1 MLLTG
6 DQYLES
12 LRDGRVVY
20 IGRERVDDV
29 TAHPAFRNAAGSFAM
44 IYDRKRA
51 PEERELMVCEED
63 GDEFSSYYIMPRTRA
78 DLERRFETHRRIAS
92 WTYGLLGRSQDNF
105 PSYLS
110 GLATRPELFNELH
123 PGFGDNLTAYYK
135 RARREDL
142 FMTHTVTNPQGAR
155 RPEAFEAAGVVTPTL
170 RVVDEDDAGVTL
182 NGLKM
187 IGTSAIFCHDAWV
200 GNLQPVAPG
209 GEKESITCA
218 VPLNAPGVSIW
229 SRKPYERDAISEF
242 DMPLTWRYDETDA
255 AVLFENVRVPWEN
268 VFLHDNVEMTRAIY
282 TMTPGHSLAN
292 HQANVRFLE
301 KLKLIVAVA
310 HAVTR
315 SNKVDGIPAVQTVL
329 GELAAKLALLEGM
342 IMGQIQG
349 CEEVVPGSGYVTMN
363 RRYVYAALHWCSN
376 SYSEICDIL
385 RDLMG
390 GAQFQMPADSSV
402 LADPELAEKFETYW
416 STPDQTAKDR
426 MKLTRLAWDL
436 VGSEFAGRHMQYE
449 KFYAGPGFIMN
460 LYSFMNCPWDELGDI
475 VTGLLAG
482 YDVESPGDMPG

>member
-1 MLLTG
+1 MLLSG
-6 DQYLES
+6 DEYLES

-29 TAHPAFRNAAGSFAM
+29 TGHPAFKNAAGSFAM

-63 GDEFSSYYIMPRTRA
+63 GDEFSSYFVMPRSRA
-78 DLERRFETHRRIAS
+78 DLERRFEVHRRIAS
-92 WTYGLLGRSQDNF
+92 WTYGLLGRSPDNF
-105 PSYLS
+105 PSYLA
-110 GLATRPELFNELH
+110 GLASRPELFDELH
-123 PGFGDNLTAYYK
+123 PGFGANLTAYYK
-135 RARREDL
+135 RARRDDL
-142 FMTHTVTNPQGAR
+142 FMTHTVTNPQGSR
-155 RPEAFEAAGVVTPTL
+155 RPEAFEAAGMVTPTL
-170 RVVDEDDAGVTL
+170 CVVDEDDTGVTL

-187 IGTSAIFCHDAWV
+187 IGTSAIFCHEAWV

-209 GEKESITCA
+209 QEKESITCA
-218 VPLNAPGVSIW
+218 VPLNAPGVSMW
-229 SRKPYERDAISEF
+229 ARKPYERDAISEF
-242 DMPLTWRYDETDA
+242 DMPLTWRFDETDA
-255 AVLFENVRVPWEN
+255 AVLFENVKVPWEN

-310 HAVTR
+310 HAITR

-329 GELAAKLALLEGM
+329 GELAAKLATLEGM

-349 CEEVVPGSGYVTMN
+349 AEEMVPGSGYVTMN
-363 RRYVYAALHWCSN
+363 RRYVYAALHWCTTN
-376 SYSEICDIL
+376 HAEICDIL

-402 LADPELAEKFETYW
+402 FADPELAEKFETYW
-416 STPDQTAKDR
+416 STPDQTAKSR

-449 KFYAGPGFIMN
+449 KFYAGPGFVMN
-460 LYSFMNCPWDELGDI
+460 LYSFLSCPWNELGEI
-475 VTGLLAG
+475 VDGLMSS
-482 YDVESPGDMPG
+482 YDVEPPRT